1 MLMLCSSRI
10 EVFFFFYTSVNL
22 QFLLEREVEEAFDA
36 AHCTALQLPGDAVAG
51 DLEEAIFQA
60 ALPDIL

>member
-1 MLMLCSSRI
+1 MGLHDLVAAVEGVLASI
-10 EVFFFFYTSVNL
+10 NL
-22 QFLLEREVEEAFDA
+22 QFLLELEVEEAFDA
-36 AHCTALQLPGDAVAG
+36 AHRTALQLPGDAVAG

>member
-10 EVFFFFYTSVNL
+10 GVLLNTSINL
-22 QFLLEREVEEAFDA
+22 QFFLEREAEEAFGT
-36 AHCTALQLPGDAVAG
+36 AHRTKLQLPGDAVAG

-60 ALPDIL
+60 ALPDILY